1 MRKKLLAMLLCLTML
16 LSVFPATA
24 FADEPD
30 SPGEDVKA
38 VVEETETATPEDMT
52 AEPTDGEDAETAEPA
67 GEAEQETGE
76 PATPPEGT
84 GENPEGDNADPGEA
98 PPQNEPEDPKV
109 EEEEETGEDGEA
121 PLPEDGDETEEEDLL
136 PQSQFAG
143 DIQTVNQ
150 PLGSVTWSLRTLDS
164 GVFTPETYADSILVV
179 VGFNTLG
186 SNGQGGHYCDNLIC
200 GLSQASWAKMDGVR
214 VAAVSTDWEENA
226 EETVRSYIQNLIPG
240 DETLTVAVDG
250 YEMVTDLSGIVTG
263 ETYTLGFCAVID
275 DGAIRSYRTGCYD
288 AGDVVETL
296 TAYTGPEFLNA
307 APVIEMSLNVAY
319 RSEEEIAEFMSAHPA
334 SAAASTYAVKPSRS
348 EPYNPGQLS
357 DASQQNAVNRINQI
371 RYVAGLDADV
381 VYDPQLGAY
390 AQAGSFL
397 NCLNNS
403 LSHYPKRPGV
413 LSDPKYDSLV
423 EMGKTGAG
431 SSNIGMGYQ
440 NLDSAIL
447 TGWMAD
453 DDSYNIDRVG
463 HRRWVLN
470 PTMSATGFGHVGSY
484 MAMYAFDNNAPG
496 GQTNVA
502 WPAQNTPIKFF
513 NASYPW
519 SLSVGTVLDAEQT
532 SVKLTRQSDGKI
544 WNFSQAK
551 HDGAYYVNNTWY
563 GLPGCIIFRP
573 NGLGSISTSDR
584 YDVEVNTVMNG
595 SQVHITYSVSFFSIH
610 EHEGKLVGAVEA
622 TCTKEGYTGDLVC
635 KVCGKLLMSGSVI
648 EKLPHTP
655 GTPTRM
661 TLTEPTCTAE
671 GSCTETVS
679 CTVCGTVLSTEQ
691 ATLPK
696 ASHQTETQ
704 NAARPTATES
714 GYTGDEVCT
723 VCGQTVREGAVIPS
737 LQEAENMPA
746 LAAFSFD
753 REYLLMR
760 PGESTVL
767 RLTGLEE
774 AWEPYLE
781 WSLQDEA
788 GNETDAVLSL
798 DADGTITAAAYG
810 TVFVTAAVTNL
821 DGNRISARCRVD
833 VLDEALQRNTDI
845 TASLPVP
852 KVAVSLWSTDYTR
865 VPVVLNLEQNL
876 QIAGLPEDGENEER
890 GETDLADA
898 GITIESAAFEDG
910 APAGSVFALRVA
922 DDRNLEIVPTVD
934 VTDPASAGAVAGSYK
949 SAIVLHLSN
958 DVKVTTPKLTVTVGK
973 TLPKLSAKQV
983 VLNGFVAG
991 HTVPVPFSGGTVRT
1005 VEPMELNFAVL
1016 NADGT
1021 VTLKDNAPKKAK
1033 QSVTAVC
1040 SVEGWTLPIKC
1051 KITVSSQYKAPKL
1064 SLKPASLT
1072 LNRRTADSASAAVA
1086 VTPVNGVTHE
1096 ITAVAP
1102 AGLTAQYDSPTG
1114 TVTVGVSSAET
1125 AAGTYTVDLL
1135 ADGVSVKTMKVKV
1148 IDSAPSVS
1156 VKAAGAIDT
1165 DVKKSPVTI
1174 TLTAK
1179 NCHFTAEDCSVS
1191 FLQKE
1196 GSGEATG
1203 ADDLFAYSTDGNVI
1217 RVTGTDGLI
1226 GKVSGYTY
1234 TAVIRTPVGE
1244 KTVKL
1249 TVKSSGSRAPSPSV
1263 TLKAKGSIDVL
1274 RCGTAVTVTP
1284 TFKNWYDYDEAK
1296 LDLRCENPD
1305 LKARWENGKFIVT
1318 AKSGV
1323 DVDPALKRVWL
1334 TYDGEDCS
1342 KSLKLNLKMGK
1353 AAVAQS
1359 GKTVTLSK
1367 NDCFDRQTVTLSLN
1381 DSTLNSIAGARTEQ
1395 DEASSST
1402 VRVIPLGNG
1411 EFAFGYPDGRIPAA
1425 VMSGARKSTTVKLK
1439 VWLQGNKS
1447 GKPNATVSVT
1457 VKFA

>member
-30 SPGEDVKA
+30 SLNEDVET
-38 VVEETETATPEDMT
+38 VVEETETAAPEDMT
-52 AEPTDGEDAETAEPA
+52 AEPTDGEDAEAAEPT
-67 GEAEQETGE
+67 GEAAQETGE

-84 GENPEGDNADPGEA
+84 GENPEGENADPGEV
-98 PPQNEPEDPKV
+98 PPQNEPEDP
-109 EEEEETGEDGEA
+109 EDAETGEDGEA

-143 DIQTVNQ
+143 EIQTVNQ
-150 PLGSVTWSLRTLDS
+150 PLGSVTWSLRTLDG
-164 GVFTPETYADSILVV
+164 GVFTPQTYADSILVV
-179 VGFNTLG
+179 VGFSADASG
-186 SNGQGGHYCDNLIC
+186 YHDDLIR

-240 DETLTVAVDG
+240 DDALTVAVDG
-250 YEMVTDLSGIVTG
+250 YRMVADLVRLVTDDASTF
-263 ETYTLGFCAVID
+263 GFCAVID
-275 DGAIRSYRTGCYD
+275 GGAIRSYRTFCYD

-319 RSEEEIAEFMSAHPA
+319 RSEEEIAAFMSAHPA

-397 NCLNNS
+397 NCLNNV

-413 LSDPKYDSLV
+413 LSASKYDSLV
-423 EMGKTGAG
+423 EMGKTGAK

-453 DDSYNIDRVG
+453 DDSSNIDRIG

-470 PTMSATGFGHVGSY
+470 PTMGATGFGHVGSY
-484 MAMYAFDNNAPG
+484 TAMYALDYSAAG

-502 WPAQNTPIKFF
+502 WPAQNTPTKFF

-519 SLSVGTVLDAEQT
+519 NLSVGTELDTAET
-532 SVKLTRQSDGKI
+532 SVKLTRQSDGKV
-544 WNFSQAK
+544 WNFSKAK
-551 HDGAYYVNNTWY
+551 HDGTFYVNNEWY

-573 NGLGSISTSDR
+573 KGLGSISTSDR

-595 SQVHITYSVSFFSIH
+595 SRVHITYSVSFFSIH
-610 EHEGKLVGAVEA
+610 EHEGKLEGAVEA

-635 KVCGKLLMSGSVI
+635 KVCGKLLMAGSVI

-655 GTPTRM
+655 GTPTRV

-691 ATLPK
+691 AALPK

-753 REYLLMR
+753 REYLLLR
-760 PGESTVL
+760 PGESTAL

-798 DADGTITAAAYG
+798 GADGTITAAAYG

-890 GETDLADA
+890 GETDPAEA

-958 DVKVTTPKLTVTVGK
+958 GAEVTTPTKLTVTVGK

-991 HTVPVPFSGGTVRT
+991 HTVPVAFSGGTVRA
-1005 VEPMELNFAVL
+1005 VEPVELSFAAL

-1021 VTLKDNAPKKAK
+1021 VTLKDDAPKKAK

-1051 KITVSSQYKAPKL
+1051 KITVSSQYNAPKL

-1072 LNRRTADSASAAVA
+1072 LNRRTVDSASAALA
-1086 VTPVNGVTHE
+1086 VTPVSGVTHE
-1096 ITAVAP
+1096 ITARAP
-1102 AGLTAQYDSPTG
+1102 EGLTAQVDSLSG
-1114 TVTVGVSSAET
+1114 TVTVGLSSAET
-1125 AAGTYTVDLL
+1125 ATGTYTVELL
-1135 ADGVSVKTMKVKV
+1135 ADGVPVKTMKVKV

-1156 VKAAGAIDT
+1156 AKAAGAIDT
-1165 DVKKSPVTI
+1165 DVKKSSVTI
-1174 TLTAK
+1174 TLSMK
-1179 NCHFTAEDCSVS
+1179 NCHFKAEDCSVS
-1191 FLQKE
+1191 FLQKN

-1203 ADDLFAYSTDGNVI
+1203 ADDLFAWSPDGSVI

-1226 GKVSGYTY
+1226 GKVQGYTY
-1234 TAVIRTPVGE
+1234 TAVIQTPVGE
-1244 KTVKL
+1244 KSVTLK
-1249 TVKSSGSRAPSPSV
+1249 VKSSGDRAPAPSV
-1263 TLKAKGSIDVL
+1263 TLKAAGSIDIL
-1274 RCGTAVTVTP
+1274 RGGTSITVTP
-1284 TFKNWYDYDEAK
+1284 TFKNWYDYDETK
-1296 LDLRCENPD
+1296 LGLRCENPD
-1305 LKARWENGKFIVT
+1305 LEARWENGKFFVT
-1318 AKSGV
+1318 AKRGV
-1323 DVDPALKRVWL
+1323 DVDPALKRAWL
-1334 TYDGEDCS
+1334 TYDGEDRS
-1342 KSLKLNLKMGK
+1342 KPLKLNLKMGK

-1381 DSTLNSIAGARTEQ
+1381 DSTLNSIAGARVEQ
-1395 DEASSST
+1395 DEASKNT
-1402 VRVIPLGNG
+1402 VQAIPLGNG

-1425 VMSGARKSTTVKLK
+1425 VRSGARKSTTVKLK